1 MSGIFAFAANRKRK
15 SPSHSASKIQRLRPV
30 GTYQQLVVERNQRMS
45 IECTERINAIALIQ
59 EYSDEDGNKSEDG
72 EKDKQA
78 GEPHQ
83 AIQMEQDAIFQ
94 ENDDREEK
102 TVESDGNGMKENS
115 HREDKINDEAEENED
130 DGEKGW
136 FIYVKI
142 KSRRPNNI
150 K

>member
-1 MSGIFAFAANRKRK
+1 
-15 SPSHSASKIQRLRPV
+15 
-30 GTYQQLVVERNQRMS
+30 MS

-72 EKDKQA
+72 DNDKQA
-78 GEPHQ
+78 GVPHQ
-83 AIQMEQDAIFQ
+83 AIQMEQDATLQ
-94 ENDDREEK
+94 EIDDHEEK
-102 TVESDGNGMKENS
+102 TVKTDGNGMKENS
-115 HREDKINDEAEENED
+115 HREVEIKEHEDKQNHATDEAEENED
-130 DGEKGW
+130 DGGKGW

>member
-15 SPSHSASKIQRLRPV
+15 SPSHSASKFQRLRPV

-45 IECTERINAIALIQ
+45 VEGTERINAIALIQ